1 VEVTDGKTLAQP
13 LAQSKLFPQL
23 MVDLVR
29 IGEETG
35 DVPGALNN
43 LADTY
48 ENELKNALRVMS
60 DLIGPV
66 LIIVMSIV
74 VGFLL
79 LSIFLPLFKLISS
92 IH

>member
-1 VEVTDGKTLAQP
+1 LQ
-13 LAQSKLFPQL
+13 
-23 MVDLVR
+23 
-29 IGEETG
+29 I
-35 DVPGALNN
+35 
-43 LADTY
+43 
-48 ENELKNALRVMS
+48 ALRVMS

-66 LIIVMSIV
+66 LIIVMAIV

>member
-1 VEVTDGKTLAQP
+1 
-13 LAQSKLFPQL
+13 
-23 MVDLVR
+23 
-29 IGEETG
+29 
-35 DVPGALNN
+35 
-43 LADTY
+43 
-48 ENELKNALRVMS
+48 MS